1 MRFSTSARKV
11 RRVLRG
17 LGSLVKQNLGILV
30 QSVIRKSQDM
40 AGRDRTRA
48 SKLDQRSGLLTVLT
62 PPGGVVRNM
71 SRSVKWYW
79 YYLHWDSDFPEA
91 LWTVQITHQILYIG
105 RLGLPGSTMSAP

>member
-11 RRVLRG
+11 RRDLRG

-30 QSVIRKSQDM
+30 QSVIRKSQDT

-62 PPGGVVRNM
+62 PPGGG
-71 SRSVKWYW
+71 SKEYVKECKMV
-79 YYLHWDSDFPEA
+79 LV
-91 LWTVQITHQILYIG
+91 LLT
-105 RLGLPGSTMSAP
+105 LGF